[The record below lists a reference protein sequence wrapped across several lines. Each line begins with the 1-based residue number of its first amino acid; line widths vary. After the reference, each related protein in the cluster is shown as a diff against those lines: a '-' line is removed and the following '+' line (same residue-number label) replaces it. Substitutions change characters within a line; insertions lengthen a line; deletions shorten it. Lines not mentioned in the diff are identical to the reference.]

1 MSERARVMADSL
13 FKTHLAS
20 FRVVVILVAL
30 RVLSLRPAAWQVGKE
45 AEHVSRI
52 KSARENGEQRLE
64 CSGRAACVAQLWV
77 HARPRVRVQVFETD
91 SGGFGRPAS
100 KSLFNRHVPFP
111 F

>member
-1 MSERARVMADSL
+1 MADSL

-64 CSGRAACVAQLWV
+64 CSGRAVRRAIVCPTRGHVYV
-77 HARPRVRVQVFETD
+77 RRVFC
-91 SGGFGRPAS
+91 
-100 KSLFNRHVPFP
+100 N
-111 F
+111 

>member
-1 MSERARVMADSL
+1 MSERARAMADSL

-45 AEHVSRI
+45 AKHVCRI

-64 CSGRAACVAQLWV
+64 CSGRA
-77 HARPRVRVQVFETD
+77 
-91 SGGFGRPAS
+91 PAS
-100 KSLFNRHVPFP
+100 RNCE
-111 F
+111 

>member
-1 MSERARVMADSL
+1 MADSL

-45 AEHVSRI
+45 AKHVSRI

-64 CSGRAACVAQLWV
+64 CSGRAACVAQLC
-77 HARPRVRVQVFETD
+77 PREATCTCVE
-91 SGGFGRPAS
+91 SCNCHGFYLYSTTGSHCCMSA
-100 KSLFNRHVPFP
+100 
-111 F
+111 